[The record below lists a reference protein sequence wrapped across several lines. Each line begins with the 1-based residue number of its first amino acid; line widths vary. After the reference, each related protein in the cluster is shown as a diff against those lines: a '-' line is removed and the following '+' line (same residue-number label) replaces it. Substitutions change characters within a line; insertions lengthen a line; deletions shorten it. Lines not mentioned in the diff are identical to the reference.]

1 MIIAITAEQAQ
12 TIPNVKVIELYSS
25 HLGEDAIGIED
36 ALDVV
41 KSTNGGGIMVT
52 GTHEASSR
60 ASHPTGS
67 QLNEYW
73 IAFTTALYEHG
84 AEHDV
89 ILVDPPQSLMGMV
102 N

>member
-1 MIIAITAEQAQ
+1 MIIAVTTEQAQ

-25 HLGEDAIGIED
+25 HLGEDAMGIED

-41 KSTNGGGIMVT
+41 KATKGGGVMVT

-60 ASHPTGS
+60 AAHPSGS

-73 IAFTTALYEHG
+73 IALTTALYEYG
-84 AEHDV
+84 ATNDV